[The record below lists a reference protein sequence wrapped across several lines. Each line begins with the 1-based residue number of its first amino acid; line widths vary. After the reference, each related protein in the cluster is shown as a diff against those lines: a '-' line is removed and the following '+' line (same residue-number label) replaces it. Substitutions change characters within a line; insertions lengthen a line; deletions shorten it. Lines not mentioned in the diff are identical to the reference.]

1 MHNFHTVAK
10 LNNHNM
16 ADILLNMH
24 NTVYTQA
31 QTNHK
36 EANILLRMRSLNPD
50 ANKP

>member
-1 MHNFHTVAK
+1 
-10 LNNHNM
+10 M
-16 ADILLNMH
+16 AHILLNMH

-50 ANKP
+50 ANKSQGGKYFAKNA